1 MKKKLFYSGITAAVL
16 AFSCMSGALSVSAY
30 TADDVAAKARAAGWP
45 EYLIQAGYNQWAS
58 GNYSQEKLDAAYNS
72 VTAYSDDVGQTVGNI
87 LGVEVQ
93 PSGGDTSGSVPD
105 DTPADTPV
113 ETQSAPSTTPA
124 VSGKLENVTKADG
137 TTEPRIPAADFIAMT
152 LEQKQAYVDGLS
164 EDSKKAFVA
173 SLSKEERNSMIKQM
187 PVEDKAALVQKYIDM
202 AGEMGVNVTVDSLSG
217 GNISLT
223 VRNEDGVVV
232 DKAAVGVTIDETG
245 ISHTKPLAAAAGG
258 TVLALLGF
266 GGLYAY
272 IRKTEKE

>member
-1 MKKKLFYSGITAAVL
+1 MKKKIFYSGIAAAVL
-16 AFSCMSGALSVSAY
+16 AFSCMAGTLSASAY

-58 GNYSQEKLDAAYNS
+58 GNYSQEKLDVAYNS
-72 VTAYSDDVGQTVGNI
+72 VEAYSADMEELICNS
-87 LGVEVQ
+87 LGIDVQ
-93 PSGGDTSGSVPD
+93 PSGGNSNN
-105 DTPADTPV
+105 TPAATEP
-113 ETQSAPSTTPA
+113 APGATEPASGTTPPS
-124 VSGKLENVTKADG
+124 SGKLETVTKADG
-137 TTEPRIPAADFIAMT
+137 TTEQRISSSDFINMT
-152 LEQKQAYVDGLS
+152 LEQKQAYVNSLS

-187 PVEDKAALVQKYIDM
+187 PTEEKAALLQNYIDM
-202 AGEMGVNVTVDSLSG
+202 AGQMGVNVTVDSLSG
-217 GNISLT
+217 NNISLT
-223 VRNEDGVVV
+223 VRNEDGMVI